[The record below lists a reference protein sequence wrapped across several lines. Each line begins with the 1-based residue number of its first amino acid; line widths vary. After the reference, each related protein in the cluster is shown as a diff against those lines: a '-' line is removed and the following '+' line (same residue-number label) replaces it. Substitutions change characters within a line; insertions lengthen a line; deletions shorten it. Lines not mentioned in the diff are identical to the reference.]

1 MMQQS
6 SKILWNR
13 EASPHYYK
21 IAFPYPEDYP
31 PIKSGQFFMVRVA
44 EGSDPLLRRA
54 LAVYRVGGANVFP
67 EIGKSG
73 PSAVEFLYRAAGRG
87 TGFLAKKREGD
98 SIDWVGPLGNGYT
111 LPREGAT
118 HYLVAG
124 GTGLSSLYILAKELV
139 KIFPVASVHLMVGGR
154 SEKDILCLP
163 DFEPLGIRISV
174 TTEDG
179 TKGTQGR
186 ITDILESA
194 LRSAPSDGAHVYTA
208 GPIPMMA
215 KVASIAKERKIA
227 CQVSLEGPMGCGFGI
242 CLGCS
247 VEVVENGERKYR
259 LLCKHGPIFN
269 SKEVYWGEA

>member
-6 SKILWNR
+6 SKILWNT
-13 EASPHYYK
+13 EASPNYYK
-21 IAFPYPEDYP
+21 IAFPYPENYP
-31 PIKSGQFFMVRVA
+31 AIGSGQFFMVRVA

-54 LAVYRVGGANVFP
+54 LAVYRVGGVDVFP
-67 EIGKSG
+67 ELKG
-73 PSAVEFLYRAAGRG
+73 PGLSAVEFLYRAVGRG

-98 SIDWVGPLGNGYT
+98 SLDWVGPLGNSYT
-111 LPREGAT
+111 LPKEGAH

-124 GTGLSSLYILAKELV
+124 GTGLSSLYVLAKELI
-139 KIFPVASVHLMVGGR
+139 KIFPVSSVHLMVGGR
-154 SEKDILCLP
+154 SQKDILCLP
-163 DFEPLGIRISV
+163 DFEPLGIQISV

-179 TKGTQGR
+179 TKGARGR
-186 ITDILESA
+186 VTDVLESA
-194 LRSAPSDGAHVYTA
+194 LRTVPSDSAHVYTA

-215 KVASIAKERKIA
+215 KVASISKERKIA

-247 VEVVENGERKYR
+247 VEIFEKGERKYR

-269 SKEVYWGEA
+269 SEEVYWGEA